1 MLRLGF
7 LDLVYEKLIS
17 LIVGSYYVSLYENN
31 IVKSVSQDI
40 AETRK
45 NIGQL
50 DFAKN
55 CFTMAFLVE
64 NAELGKIVQPIENVA
79 FDKLKAKP
87 LGCPSNI
94 LFWNDQQ
101 KLVSSRIEK
110 MEHTLLI
117 GDYGTGD
124 LLYFFK
130 IVIRSNVRTI
140 IFHRQDPDPGGCS
153 QDTVREEGHPGGVH
167 LCAG

>member
-1 MLRLGF
+1 MQF
-7 LDLVYEKLIS
+7 N
-17 LIVGSYYVSLYENN
+17 IVG
-31 IVKSVSQDI
+31 
-40 AETRK
+40 
-45 NIGQL
+45 
-50 DFAKN
+50 
-55 CFTMAFLVE
+55 
-64 NAELGKIVQPIENVA
+64 NAELGKIQEPIENIT
-79 FDKLKAKP
+79 FDKLKGRS

-130 IVIRSNVRTI
+130 IVIRPNVRTI
-140 IFHRQDPDPGGCS
+140 IFHRQDPDPGGRS
-153 QDTVREEGHPGGVH
+153 QDTVREEGH
-167 LCAG
+167 